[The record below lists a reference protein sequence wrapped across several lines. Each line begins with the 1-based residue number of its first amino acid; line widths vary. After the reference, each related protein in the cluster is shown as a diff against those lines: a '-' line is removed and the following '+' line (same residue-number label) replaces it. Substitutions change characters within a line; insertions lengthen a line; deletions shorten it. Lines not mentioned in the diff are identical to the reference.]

1 MCNLYMK
8 YVWKLEKRKLMMG
21 EKCVLRKLC
30 AHLLKNILFSCE
42 RNIVIQRI
50 LDEICSLEDYRL
62 VYSFCDQN
70 KMMQLGW
77 LLVSA
82 SPSFIMRFSET
93 EPYSQWT
100 VLYDQHF
107 TLENGVR

>member
-1 MCNLYMK
+1 MFSC
-8 YVWKLEKRKLMMG
+8 KRKL
-21 EKCVLRKLC
+21 
-30 AHLLKNILFSCE
+30 
-42 RNIVIQRI
+42 VIRCI

-62 VYSFCDQN
+62 GCSFCDQN

-82 SPSFIMRFSET
+82 FPSFIMCFSET
-93 EPYSQWT
+93 VPYSQWT

-107 TLENGVR
+107 TLENGV

>member
-1 MCNLYMK
+1 MK
-8 YVWKLEKRKLMMG
+8 LG
-21 EKCVLRKLC
+21 
-30 AHLLKNILFSCE
+30 AHLLKNILFSWE
-42 RNIVIQRI
+42 RNTVIQCI
-50 LDEICSLEDYRL
+50 LDEIGGLEDYKL
-62 VYSFCDQN
+62 VCSFCDQN

-82 SPSFIMRFSET
+82 SPSFIIRFSET

-107 TLENGVR
+107 TLENGVQ